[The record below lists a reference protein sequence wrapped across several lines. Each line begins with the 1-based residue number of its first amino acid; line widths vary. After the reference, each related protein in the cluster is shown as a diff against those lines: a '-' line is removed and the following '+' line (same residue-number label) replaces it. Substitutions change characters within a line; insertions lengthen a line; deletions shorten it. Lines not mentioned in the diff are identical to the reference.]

1 LTRAPGCTP
10 PDLPAPTTHITAHP
24 RAGVADGLGTPNWG
38 YRRRAPSARR
48 AAHAQVLLDLSASGL
63 ARIVGDWEATV
74 RALRCL
80 PVAADALAGLGMA
93 GAEMVPVV
101 VADNRGA
108 AGGRP
113 DVLTL
118 VPGRRGSG
126 VSVASAVWL
135 ACR

>member
-1 LTRAPGCTP
+1 LRMA
-10 PDLPAPTTHITAHP
+10 
-24 RAGVADGLGTPNWG
+24 RETPNWG

-48 AAHAQVLLDLSASGL
+48 AARAQVLLDLSASRL

-118 VPGRRGSG
+118 VPGRRGRRRQRRQRGLASMP
-126 VSVASAVWL
+126 VARVWPFSPNTSSDSAS
-135 ACR
+135 